1 MPLIN
6 KELDPSFPEKYPL
19 LFSVDSPADLR
30 RLDMGALDTLA
41 GELRNYIIDVVS
53 VKQGHLGSNLGV
65 IELTIALHYVFDTPY
80 EPLIWDV
87 GHQSYAHKILTGRRE
102 DFLHLREL
110 GGISGFPSRK
120 ESPYDSFGTGHS
132 STSVSAAL
140 GMALA
145 DAVRGDTGK
154 SRVAVIGD
162 ASIASGMALEA
173 LNHAAST
180 KANLLIVLNDNA
192 IGIDPVTGSLEKHLR
207 RLLKDNTGDNVFRAL
222 GMEYRKIPDG
232 HNMPELINALEEMK
246 RIPGVKLLHVP
257 TTKGKGFPSAE
268 AEQVLYHYPGVF
280 DRSTGAVT
288 GSVELRY
295 QDILG
300 QELLRAARADAAI
313 YALTPAMP
321 TSSGLA
327 LMQKEMPDRV
337 IDTGIAEPH
346 TVTLA
351 AGMAC
356 SGLKPFAV
364 VYSTFLQRSYDQ
376 IVHDVAVQNLPV
388 RLMIDRAGVVGADG
402 PTHHGVFDLS
412 YLLPVPNMTVIAPA
426 NGAELRAAVRFAAHY
441 GRGPLAV
448 RYPRGKAAGGG
459 EPQEEIVLGRS
470 RRIFPAGDVT
480 VISVGAVLPR
490 VQQAFDTLSPKERQ
504 RVGLYDLRFVKPLDQ
519 EALKEIFSRSRIVVT
534 VEDGV
539 VRGGAGSTVM
549 LWAAQNGFPG
559 VPVKMLGVPDEFLPC
574 ATQEELYRMC
584 GIDDIGI
591 ARTVRECLEGI

>member
-1 MPLIN
+1 M
-6 KELDPSFPEKYPL
+6 DG
-19 LFSVDSPADLR
+19 PAGLR
-30 RLDMGALDTLA
+30 RLDRGVLDTLA
-41 GELRNYIIDVVS
+41 DELRNYIIDVVS

-65 IELTIALHYVFDTPY
+65 VELTIALHYVFDTPR
-80 EPLIWDV
+80 EPMVWDV
-87 GHQSYAHKILTGRRE
+87 GHQSYAHKILTGRRKA
-102 DFLHLREL
+102 FLHLRES

-120 ESPYDSFGTGHS
+120 ESSYDSFGTGHS

-154 SRVAVIGD
+154 NHIAVIGD
-162 ASIASGMALEA
+162 ASIASGLALEA

-192 IGIDPVTGSLEKHLR
+192 IGIDPVSGSLEKHLR
-207 RLLKDNTGDNVFRAL
+207 NLLKDEAGDNLFRAL
-222 GMEYRKIPDG
+222 GIEYRKVSDG
-232 HNMPELINALEEMK
+232 HNIPELIDALEEMK

-257 TTKGKGFPSAE
+257 TVKGKGFPSAE
-268 AEQVLYHYPGVF
+268 AEQILYHYPGVF

-300 QELLRAARADAAI
+300 QELLRAARADETV

-327 LMQKEMPDRV
+327 VMEKEMPGRV

-376 IVHDVAVQNLPV
+376 IVHDVAAQNLPV

-402 PTHHGVFDLS
+402 PTHHGVFDLP
-412 YLLPVPNMTVIAPA
+412 YLLPVPNMTILAPA
-426 NGAELRAAVRFAAHY
+426 NGAELRAAVRFAAGY
-441 GRGPLAV
+441 DRGPLAV
-448 RYPRGKAAGGG
+448 RYPRGKARGDAQ
-459 EPQEEIVLGRS
+459 PKQEIVLGHS
-470 RRIFPAGDVT
+470 RQILPPADVT
-480 VISVGAVLPR
+480 VISVGAVLSQ
-490 VQQAFDTLSPKERQ
+490 VQQAFDKFSPGERQ
-504 RVGLYDLRFVKPLDQ
+504 RVGLYDLRFVKPLDG
-519 EALKEIFSRSRIVVT
+519 EALTGIFSRSRAVVT
-534 VEDGV
+534 VEDGA
-539 VRGGAGSTVM
+539 VRGGAGSAIM
-549 LWAAQNGFPG
+549 LWAAENGFSG
-559 VPVKMLGVPDEFLPC
+559 VPVKALGAPDEFLPC
-574 ATQEELYRMC
+574 ATQEELYHMC
-584 GIDDIGI
+584 GIDAEGI
-591 ARTVRECLEGI
+591 SRTVRECLVGI